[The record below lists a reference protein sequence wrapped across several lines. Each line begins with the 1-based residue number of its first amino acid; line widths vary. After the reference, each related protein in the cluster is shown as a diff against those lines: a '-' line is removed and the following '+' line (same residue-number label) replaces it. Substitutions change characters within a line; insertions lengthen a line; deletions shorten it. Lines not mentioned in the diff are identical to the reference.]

1 MNLPADIDSEVEFM
15 AVDEIEGSV
24 DPMAELLPPKEA
36 SLYRGIVA
44 RVNFLA
50 ADRSNSRTRTHQ
62 TRVAN
67 LYATR
72 TEIPS
77 PNTNLY
83 GVMHFTYCSE

>member
-1 MNLPADIDSEVEFM
+1 M
-15 AVDEIEGSV
+15 GHH
-24 DPMAELLPPKEA
+24 
-36 SLYRGIVA
+36 
-44 RVNFLA
+44 A
-50 ADRSNSRTRTHQ
+50 AITDNDLITSGNSRTRTHQ

-83 GVMHFTYCSE
+83 GVMHFTYCGE